1 VHKLNH
7 MKQFNNFVRKEFYHL
22 LRDKVILLILF
33 GLPVALMFIFGFA
46 LTNEVKNSKIVVLDL
61 AKDVASQQITQQIDA
76 SQYFQVE
83 QSEMNLQQVEEA
95 FKTGN
100 IKVAIVFPEGFNEI
114 LSHENR
120 ARVQIIADGSDPN
133 YATTVTNYLSAILG
147 HYQTR
152 INKPKQIPFQIIS
165 ETKMIYNPQ
174 LRSVHNFVPGVM
186 ALILMLVNVLMT
198 AVSIVKEKEN
208 GTMEVLLV
216 SSFNPIFVIIAKT
229 IPYLVLSLIN
239 VTSILLL
246 SVYVLKLPILG
257 SIPLL
262 FGVSTLFIITSLTL
276 GIFISIKV
284 SSQQQAVI
292 ISLMGMLLPTA
303 MFSGFL
309 FPIEN
314 MPKVLQYFSDVIPA
328 KWYFIIVKN
337 IMIKGLGFSSI
348 WKEMLIL
355 FGMTIF
361 LFVLS
366 IKNFKIR
373 LG

>member
-1 VHKLNH
+1 MN
-7 MKQFNNFVRKEFYHL
+7 QFNNFVRKEFYHL
-22 LRDKVILLILF
+22 LRDKATLLILF

-46 LTNEVKNSKIVVLDL
+46 LTNEVRNTKIVVLDQT
-61 AKDVASQQITQQIDA
+61 KDVAPQQITQQIDA

-83 QSEMNLQQVEEA
+83 LSAMNLQQVEDA
-95 FKTGN
+95 FKAGN
-100 IKVAIVFPEGFNEI
+100 IKGAIVFPEGFNET
-114 LSHENR
+114 LLHENS
-120 ARVQIIADGSDPN
+120 ARVQIIVDGSDPN
-133 YATTVTNYLSAILG
+133 YATTVTNYLSAILV
-147 HYQTR
+147 HYQTQ
-152 INKPKQIPFQIIS
+152 INKPKQIPFQIVS

-216 SSFNPIFVIIAKT
+216 SPFNPILIIISKT
-229 IPYLVLSLIN
+229 IPYLVLSLVN
-239 VTSILLL
+239 VASILLL

-257 SIPLL
+257 SVPLL
-262 FGVSTLFIITSLTL
+262 FCVSTMFIITSLTL
-276 GIFISIKV
+276 GIFISVKV
-284 SSQQQAVI
+284 NSQQQAML

-328 KWYFIIVKN
+328 KWYFIMVKK

-355 FGMTIF
+355 LGMAVF

>member
-1 VHKLNH
+1 
-7 MKQFNNFVRKEFYHL
+7 
-22 LRDKVILLILF
+22 
-33 GLPVALMFIFGFA
+33 
-46 LTNEVKNSKIVVLDL
+46 
-61 AKDVASQQITQQIDA
+61 
-76 SQYFQVE
+76 
-83 QSEMNLQQVEEA
+83 
-95 FKTGN
+95 
-100 IKVAIVFPEGFNEI
+100 
-114 LSHENR
+114 
-120 ARVQIIADGSDPN
+120 
-133 YATTVTNYLSAILG
+133 
-147 HYQTR
+147 
-152 INKPKQIPFQIIS
+152 
-165 ETKMIYNPQ
+165 MIYNPQ